1 LNAPGGGECGGI
13 AANAENSLSDETV
26 SEAIN
31 SCPTV
36 IGAEAGRLGAT
47 TMAGCGALAAQQFAW
62 MVLFD
67 WDAGAQQLCAA
78 LCFI

>member
-1 LNAPGGGECGGI
+1 
-13 AANAENSLSDETV
+13 
-26 SEAIN
+26 
-31 SCPTV
+31 
-36 IGAEAGRLGAT
+36 
-47 TMAGCGALAAQQFAW
+47 MAGCGALAAQQFAW